1 MSQRSNRCCR
11 NLALKEDQLATTV
24 EIAKSLGITKNRLLK
39 VVHQLGVAGY
49 VNTVRGRGGGL
60 RLAKPVEAIGLG
72 EVVHYTEQ
80 TWRSCR
86 ASNSRCALRHSAMLR
101 VEARVGE
108 GARCLHWCP

>member
-72 EVVHYTEQ
+72 ELVHYTEQ

-86 ASNSRCALRHSAMLR
+86 ASNLSMRLAPFSHVAC
-101 VEARVGE
+101 
-108 GARCLHWCP
+108 

>member
-1 MSQRSNRCCR
+1 MSQRSNRCGR
-11 NLALKEDQLATTV
+11 NLALKEDQLATIA

-49 VNTVRGRGGGL
+49 VNTVRGIGGGL
-60 RLAKPVEAIGLG
+60 R

-86 ASNSRCALRHSAMLR
+86 ASNLSMRLAPFGHVAC
-101 VEARVGE
+101 
-108 GARCLHWCP
+108 